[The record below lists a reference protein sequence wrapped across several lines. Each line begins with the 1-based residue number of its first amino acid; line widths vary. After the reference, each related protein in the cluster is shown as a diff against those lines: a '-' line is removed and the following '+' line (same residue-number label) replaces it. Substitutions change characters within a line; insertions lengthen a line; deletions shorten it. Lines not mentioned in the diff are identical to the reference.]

1 MKNIEEMIEEA
12 FDEPNIE
19 LIHPYDEGFIF
30 NQLEKNLE
38 ELDLDKIAD
47 EIEANENC

>member
-12 FDEPNIE
+12 FDGPDIE
-19 LIHPYDEGFIF
+19 LIHPHDEGFIF

-38 ELDLDKIAD
+38 QLDLDKLAD
-47 EIEANENC
+47 EMDANEL